1 MRYTIPFTL
10 REKENILSVEYN
22 MINNPDDSGFNALN
36 LPFDANLCVGYPMLH
51 AFFENLNLNGYERY
65 CGWIQIIKREEY
77 NIVDGEQMIN
87 VVYDLDVSEEMR
99 THGLPYFGLG
109 YPAEL
114 FDAPCN
120 NLNGNEKVVWTAYT
134 YLVDVPSRMNGNKL
148 LFLTGFS
155 WGYTESL
162 DKEVDLLD
170 FKVLSEKDWEEHRR
184 YTEI

>member
-1 MRYTIPFTL
+1 M
-10 REKENILSVEYN
+10 
-22 MINNPDDSGFNALN
+22 M
-36 LPFDANLCVGYPMLH
+36 
-51 AFFENLNLNGYERY
+51 
-65 CGWIQIIKREEY
+65 
-77 NIVDGEQMIN
+77 
-87 VVYDLDVSEEMR
+87 EMR

-134 YLVDVPSRMNGNKL
+134 YLVDVPSRMNGNRL

-155 WGYTESL
+155 WGYTESQ
-162 DKEVDLLD
+162 DKAVDLLD

-184 YTEI
+184 YVKI